1 MNRFPEEAVFF
12 MDNPGG
18 PLTEDEAS
26 RYQRNLLLEGFGPEG
41 QLKLRGARV
50 LVVGLGGL
58 GSPAVLYL
66 AAAGVGQIGLV
77 DGDRVEISNLQRQIL
92 YGDEDVGRRKASS
105 AAERIGRRYRNVR
118 LTICEDRL
126 TRRNAVEVLSPYDF
140 IIEATDNFESKFLVN
155 DACIQLGKPFSH
167 AAASGYHGQ
176 TMTVIP
182 GAGPCFRCIFGE
194 VPAAD
199 AVRSPEEEGTLGT
212 VPGLMGAI
220 QATEAIKYLVGI
232 GRLLVGRL
240 LTWDALSSTP
250 REVLLPPEPSCTLC
264 RTLA

>member
-1 MNRFPEEAVFF
+1 
-12 MDNPGG
+12 
-18 PLTEDEAS
+18 
-26 RYQRNLLLEGFGPEG
+26 
-41 QLKLRGARV
+41 
-50 LVVGLGGL
+50 
-58 GSPAVLYL
+58 
-66 AAAGVGQIGLV
+66 
-77 DGDRVEISNLQRQIL
+77 
-92 YGDEDVGRRKASS
+92 
-105 AAERIGRRYRNVR
+105 
-118 LTICEDRL
+118 
-126 TRRNAVEVLSPYDF
+126 
-140 IIEATDNFESKFLVN
+140 
-155 DACIQLGKPFSH
+155 
-167 AAASGYHGQ
+167 
-176 TMTVIP
+176 VIP